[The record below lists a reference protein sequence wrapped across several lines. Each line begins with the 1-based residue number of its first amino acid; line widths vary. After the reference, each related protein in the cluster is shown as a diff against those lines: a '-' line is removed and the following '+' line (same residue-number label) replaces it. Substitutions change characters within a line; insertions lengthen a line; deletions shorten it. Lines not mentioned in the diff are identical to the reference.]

1 MAFFTSK
8 VNFQTNIGLDQVIT
22 FDRVGLNLGD
32 GFHPVHSIFTAPR
45 SGVYLFSSSIMTSYT
60 NPSEVRA
67 AITVNGIEIA
77 KIFGHGDS
85 GRHDQGAQTVIVN
98 LKVNDEVDVR
108 NINLDHEAVYGN
120 LYSSFSGILLYDM

>member
-1 MAFFTSK
+1 VAFFASK
-8 VNFQTNIGLDQVIT
+8 VNTQTNIGVDQVIT

-32 GFHPVHSIFTAPR
+32 GFHPVHSIFIAPR
-45 SGVYLFSSSIMTSYT
+45 SGVYLFSSSIMTFYN
-60 NPSEVRA
+60 NPAEVQA
-67 AITVNGIEIA
+67 AITVNGITIA
-77 KIFGHGDS
+77 MVFGHGDS

-108 NINLDHEAVYGN
+108 NVKFDHDVVYGN